1 MSYLAAG
8 VIAFGMF
15 LLYDLNSFTWKNR
28 ILHTFFLIGNVI
40 LLASTA
46 ACFVTLIRAYGA
58 PVWRIVIFGALAVS
72 QAALLIYTLF
82 FALPFGRRKSIDKV
96 IALLL
101 DYLKENGRPMS
112 SYRFTIGFGYDRE
125 EAVLFKEQVLA
136 ALRTGGYEMEDAWIN
151 QIGATIAVHTGPY
164 PLGIGI
170 IRRHK
175 KERQGE

>member
-46 ACFVTLIRAYGA
+46 ACFITLIRAYGA

-82 FALPFGRRKSIDKV
+82 FAP
-96 IALLL
+96 
-101 DYLKENGRPMS
+101 Y
-112 SYRFTIGFGYDRE
+112 GFE
-125 EAVLFKEQVLA
+125 LA
-136 ALRTGGYEMEDAWIN
+136 AGGGKIRVSDASDKK
-151 QIGATIAVHTGPY
+151 IGRAHV
-164 PLGIGI
+164 
-170 IRRHK
+170 
-175 KERQGE
+175 

>member
-82 FALPFGRRKSIDKV
+82 FALPFEKTYARLEENPPV
-96 IALLL
+96 
-101 DYLKENGRPMS
+101 YLS
-112 SYRFTIGFGYDRE
+112 LIH
-125 EAVLFKEQVLA
+125 
-136 ALRTGGYEMEDAWIN
+136 I
-151 QIGATIAVHTGPY
+151 
-164 PLGIGI
+164 
-170 IRRHK
+170 
-175 KERQGE
+175 

>member
-82 FALPFGRRKSIDKV
+82 FALPFEKTYTRLEENPPVYTEGVYSLCRHPGV
-96 IALLL
+96 VWFFFLYLFLALLTGQRL
-101 DYLKENGRPMS
+101 MMAVCVSVTVGSMFCMS
-112 SYRFTIGFGYDRE
+112 GF
-125 EAVLFKEQVLA
+125 
-136 ALRTGGYEMEDAWIN
+136 RTGLHLKGRFQAMRR
-151 QIGATIAVHTGPY
+151 
-164 PLGIGI
+164 
-170 IRRHK
+170 IRGKHHF
-175 KERQGE
+175 